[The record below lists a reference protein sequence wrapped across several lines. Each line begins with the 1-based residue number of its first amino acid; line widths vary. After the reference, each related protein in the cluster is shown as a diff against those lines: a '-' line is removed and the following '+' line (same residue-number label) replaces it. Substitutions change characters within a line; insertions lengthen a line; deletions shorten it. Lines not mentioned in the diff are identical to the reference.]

1 MSLLTLCK
9 SGNLEGVK
17 AALSRGD
24 LGKMSCA
31 EKLEYAMAALGS
43 KQNAA
48 LMETLM
54 EHLGLDQFGQ
64 IHNIGHAMY
73 HWAAVKT
80 KPKSMRQQSFAF
92 LDFHSNSP

>member
-1 MSLLTLCK
+1 
-9 SGNLEGVK
+9 
-17 AALSRGD
+17 
-24 LGKMSCA
+24 MSCA
-31 EKLEYAMAALGS
+31 EKLECAMAALRS

-73 HWAAVKT
+73 HWASVKT
-80 KPKSMRQQSFAF
+80 KPCVNKALLFWIFTAIA
-92 LDFHSNSP
+92 

>member
-9 SGNLEGVK
+9 GGNLEGVK
-17 AALSRGD
+17 GALSRGEFA
-24 LGKMSCA
+24 KMSCA
-31 EKLEYAMAALGS
+31 EKLECAMAALGS

-64 IHNIGHAMY
+64 IHNIGQHGLLSLE
-73 HWAAVKT
+73 
-80 KPKSMRQQSFAF
+80 SMRQQSFAF